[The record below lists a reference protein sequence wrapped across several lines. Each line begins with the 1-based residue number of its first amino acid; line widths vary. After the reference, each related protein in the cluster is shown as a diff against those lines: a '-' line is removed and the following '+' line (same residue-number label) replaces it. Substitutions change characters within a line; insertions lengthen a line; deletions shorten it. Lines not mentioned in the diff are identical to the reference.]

1 LSVLTNSGNA
11 SFALSSSPGV
21 CGSPVSVTAA
31 DVNGDGRMDLISAN
45 YASGA
50 LSVLT
55 NSGNASFALSSSPGV
70 GGSPA
75 SVTAADVNGD
85 GRMDLISAN
94 YNASTLSVL
103 TNTLNYTAR
112 FAGSFTG
119 SGGNLTD
126 LNASQLTGTVA
137 DARLSTNVG
146 LLDASQIFTG
156 SNSFAGAVQLT
167 NAANTLAGTF
177 AGNGGGLT
185 NLVAANLTGTM
196 PAARFA
202 SGAAFTAPFEVTSG
216 GWLLEQQ
223 QTVGNSSLHWA
234 DAQWQSFTAGTNGT
248 MVGVALY
255 YGATD
260 AVSDWSATLSIHQ
273 GEGTG
278 GALLARQTVTGDGTV
293 KIREFPLL
301 TPVAVTNG
309 TQYTIVMDSDVSC
322 RWALGYGDYYAGG
335 RCHYSASYD
344 FWFRTFLDSGTSAA
358 SLVIR
363 AASPNVGVGESSPG
377 FPLSFPNT
385 LGDKITLWGQSGAH
399 YGFGIQSSLLQI
411 FSGGASADIAFG
423 YGESTNMTE
432 RVRFKGNGNVGI
444 GTNSPSQKLVVAGN
458 ILATGTL
465 TASDFV
471 GSAAGLTNLDAAD
484 LTGTLAV
491 GRLPAEVVTNNA
503 SAVTLTGTFAG
514 NGGGLTNLDAADLTG
529 TLAVGCLPAAVV
541 TNNASG
547 VTLTGTFVGNGGGL
561 TNLLSSGDYAFA
573 YSSVDQPVTN
583 TTLFQDIT
591 CNVNGPIDGWTH
603 TVSTASFT
611 CTQTGLY
618 WIQFD
623 AEVLTDTTAS
633 STVSLRAV
641 LDGVELA
648 GSQAAFSA
656 SILNLSVPL
665 SKGFLAVI
673 SSGAVLKFQLAG
685 SNLNNSLVANTGT
698 GTTRPSF
705 SCTIIRIK

>member
-1 LSVLTNSGNA
+1 
-11 SFALSSSPGV
+11 
-21 CGSPVSVTAA
+21 
-31 DVNGDGRMDLISAN
+31 
-45 YASGA
+45 
-50 LSVLT
+50 
-55 NSGNASFALSSSPGV
+55 
-70 GGSPA
+70 
-75 SVTAADVNGD
+75 
-85 GRMDLISAN
+85 MDLISAN

-547 VTLTGTFVGNGGGL
+547 VTLTGTFTGNGGGLTNLDAADLTGTIAVPRLPAAVITNNASAVTLTGTFAGNGGGLTNLDAADLTGTLAVGCLPAAVVTNNASGVTLTGTFVGNGGGL